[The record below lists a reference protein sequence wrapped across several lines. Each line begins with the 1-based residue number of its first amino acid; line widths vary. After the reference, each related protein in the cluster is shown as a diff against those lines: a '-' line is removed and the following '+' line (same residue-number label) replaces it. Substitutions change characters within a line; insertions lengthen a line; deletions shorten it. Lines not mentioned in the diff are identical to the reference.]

1 MVRSDELSFQATY
14 MSGNSTIGPGGKDC
28 ADMITFREERGA
40 NTEPTG
46 LGMERWCVYCT
57 RL

>member
-1 MVRSDELSFQATY
+1 MFGCSI
-14 MSGNSTIGPGGKDC
+14 IGPGGKDC

-46 LGMERWCVYCT
+46 LGMERWYVFDCNVPPCSDFN
-57 RL
+57 